1 MKGGGRVTE
10 FEKIYCDYF
19 DDVFLYIKRLSGSE
33 DIADDITS
41 EAFYRAMRSIKG
53 FRGECDIRVWL
64 CQIAKNCYYTYLK
77 KSARTDSV
85 DDSVLFNLPAFEGN
99 AEEQILKRD
108 EAMRARKILRSIPD
122 PYREVF
128 MWRVFAQL
136 SYKQIGELFGSQHI
150 FSDGERTERVIYY
163 QNTYFSK
170 WIWD

>member
-1 MKGGGRVTE
+1 MTE
-10 FEKIYCDYF
+10 FEKIYRDYF

-33 DIADDITS
+33 DIAEDITS
-41 EAFYRAMRSIKG
+41 EAFYKAMRSIKG

-77 KSARTDSV
+77 
-85 DDSVLFNLPAFEGN
+85 N

-136 SYKQIGELFGSQHI
+136 SYKQIGELFGKTENWACVTYHRARSMI
-150 FSDGERTERVIYY
+150 RTGLEE
-163 QNTYFSK
+163 NENEK
-170 WIWD
+170 